1 MPASTEPEEMN
12 AAEENTNM
20 AIGRAAFA
28 YPNQN
33 HLAHIQTHLDF
44 ALNPVLGSN
53 PIIAPQML
61 PKALDHLKQHI
72 TLWYLQQMNE
82 YVDKSLG
89 KRMGQ
94 YNNSPMVHELD
105 KLYALASQHTNLD
118 VQQAFAK
125 VGPAIQQLQQA
136 LQQFKPQPDMT
147 GDDIVMLKTS
157 MAETQRRQAK
167 DQADIQLEQQRI
179 QNEQLYRN
187 RQQQIDI
194 ALDANDNLTDER
206 IKTAELT
213 RDSEALRHEQ
223 QKTALTAL
231 QGAQQ
236 NLGG

>member
-1 MPASTEPEEMN
+1 
-12 AAEENTNM
+12 M

-61 PKALDHLKQHI
+61 PQALDHLKQHI
-72 TLWYLQQMNE
+72 TLWYLQQMNQ
-82 YVDKSLG
+82 YVDHSLG
-89 KRMGQ
+89 KKMGQ
-94 YNNSPMVHELD
+94 YNNSPIVGELD
-105 KLYALASQHTNLD
+105 KLYALASQHTNID
-118 VQQAFAK
+118 IQQAFAK
-125 VGPAIQQLQQA
+125 VGPAIQQRTQA
-136 LQQFKPQPDMT
+136 LQQFKPQPDMSP
-147 GDDIVMLKTS
+147 DDIVLLKTS
-157 MAETQRRQAK
+157 MAESQRRAAK
-167 DQADIQLEQQRI
+167 DQTDAQLEQQRI

-213 RDSEALRHEQ
+213 RDTMALKHEQ